1 MIDIQRQLKGLPVAE
16 EKERKAEDYIFAE
29 RVRVTDTLFTFATDS
44 PEEERQR
51 RVAAISALTALSRL
65 QESRGFRRRKD
76 SCSTIKPD

>member
-29 RVRVTDTLFTFATDS
+29 RVRVIDTLFTFATDS

-51 RVAAISALTALSRL
+51 RVAAISAPPYI
-65 QESRGFRRRKD
+65 GYRKAEA
-76 SCSTIKPD
+76 SAAERTLVP